1 MPHSACPQ
9 TIFAQAFTSG
19 LANQAALATGTAE
32 SLSKGTCNGGTFLAA
47 QYALALGSVM
57 AANST
62 AAGQALAA
70 ANNANLAGRS
80 VAAATGIPMASA
92 GCSLSALQTLAS
104 KPELCLDHATS
115 CRHCQLLQEV
125 AVAVVTAA
133 VKHMRDCLK
142 HSPCT
147 ASLAAVCFLSSLGD
161 LPNPSARHMFT

>member
-1 MPHSACPQ
+1 MSVHLAIIPLPSIIHRDTKHQAAIPHSTCSQ
-9 TIFAQAFTSG
+9 TIFAQAFNAG

-32 SLSKGTCNGGTFLAA
+32 SLSKGSCNGGTFLAA

-80 VAAATGIPMASA
+80 VAAATGIAVASA

-104 KPELCLDHATS
+104 KPELRPDHEGTAAS
-115 CRHCQLLQEV
+115 V
-125 AVAVVTAA
+125 AVAVAAAFVASATAA
-133 VKHMRDCLK
+133 V
-142 HSPCT
+142 
-147 ASLAAVCFLSSLGD
+147 
-161 LPNPSARHMFT
+161 RHM

>member
-1 MPHSACPQ
+1 MCSQ
-9 TIFAQAFTSG
+9 TIFAQAFTNG

-47 QYALALGSVM
+47 QYALAFGNVM

-104 KPELCLDHATS
+104 KPELCPDRATS
-115 CRHCQLLQEV
+115 CRHSRLLHLLD
-125 AVAVVTAA
+125 AAATAA
-133 VKHMRDCLK
+133 VKHMHDCSQHTSCK
-142 HSPCT
+142 PCCCMLLVKPGEPAQPWSKT
-147 ASLAAVCFLSSLGD
+147 HIHLREQMHD
-161 LPNPSARHMFT
+161 

>member
-115 CRHCQLLQEV
+115 CRHCQLLQE
-125 AVAVVTAA
+125 A

>member
-1 MPHSACPQ
+1 MSVHLAIVPSLSTILTPHTTAAIPYSACSQ
-9 TIFAQAFTSG
+9 TIFAQAFTNG

-32 SLSKGTCNGGTFLAA
+32 NLSKGSCNGGTFLAA

-80 VAAATGIPMASA
+80 VAAATGISMASA

-104 KPELCLDHATS
+104 KPELCPDQPFPA
-115 CRHCQLLQEV
+115 R
-125 AVAVVTAA
+125 TAA
-133 VKHMRDCLK
+133 
-142 HSPCT
+142 
-147 ASLAAVCFLSSLGD
+147 AVSVCCCCGCS
-161 LPNPSARHMFT
+161 